1 MSRAEL
7 SGVHSATPQDSG
19 CTGGGLVGP
28 YGNWHQGWAGVG
40 YRWGQLLEEQ
50 ALIAAADPVAPPL
63 PLCTTDRVRLNWV
76 LKSISTTPAGLY
88 KLDYDTP
95 AGPASLTARSV
106 AMTIPAWALADLL
119 KDKVCL

>member
-1 MSRAEL
+1 MS
-7 SGVHSATPQDSG
+7 TPFAS
-19 CTGGGLVGP
+19 P
-28 YGNWHQGWAGVG
+28 F
-40 YRWGQLLEEQ
+40 
-50 ALIAAADPVAPPL
+50 PSPPT
-63 PLCTTDRVRLNWV
+63 PDRVRLNWV

-119 KDKVCL
+119 KDKVGLCVRRGGG